1 MQAINRRMHID
12 VFGNSAGSTGWATHA
27 FNFASAM
34 NRLAPVRFRTSRKDA
49 VLGLRG
55 SFRGPLFR
63 GLIHRKKPGDFGVV
77 IMGRPM
83 VKERSAR
90 WIVWETTELPASQRE
105 LCATTQFL
113 WTPSTWGRANLIANG
128 IEQSRIAVV
137 PEGVDTDFFRPGP
150 KQSGRFRFLTVGK
163 WENRKFTEG
172 LLRAFT
178 EEFGANEPVELHL
191 HAHNPY
197 IANFSL
203 KAKIEQSGIP
213 NNGNI
218 ILGEPCSLT
227 QLRSL
232 YQSADCFVLPT
243 RAEGWGLPILESM
256 ACGVP
261 AIVTHYSAPV
271 DYINEANGYPLQV
284 ARMVDAH
291 DDDFDIHSGMWAEPD
306 VAHLRHLMRQA
317 YQNREERIEKGRLA
331 RLTAEKFTWN
341 HAANVALHTI
351 QQHLQSG
358 PNVIAQPELDGLEPE
373 PLAI

>member
-1 MQAINRRMHID
+1 MQLLNRRMHID
-12 VFGNSAGSTGWATHA
+12 VFGKSTGSTGWATHA
-27 FNFASAM
+27 FNFAAAM
-34 NRLAPVRFRTSRKDA
+34 DGLAPVRFRTSSKEA
-49 VLGLRG
+49 ILNLTGGL
-55 SFRGPLFR
+55 RGPLFR
-63 GLIHRKKPGDFGVV
+63 GLLFKKRPADFGVV
-77 IMGRPM
+77 VSGRPF

-90 WIVWETTELPASQRE
+90 WIVWETTELPESQRE
-105 LCATTQFL
+105 LCATTRFL
-113 WTPSTWGRANLIANG
+113 WTPSTWGRQNLIANG
-128 IEQSRIAVV
+128 IEASRVAVV
-137 PEGVDTDFFRPGP
+137 PEGVDADFFQPAP
-150 KQSGRFRFLTVGK
+150 KPPGRFRFLTVGK

-178 EEFGANEPVELHL
+178 EEFGADEPVELHL

-197 IANFSL
+197 LANFSL
-203 KAKIEQSGIP
+203 KAKVEQSGIP
-213 NNGNI
+213 NKGNI
-218 ILGEPCSLT
+218 ILGEPCSLP

-284 ARMVDAH
+284 ARMVEAH
-291 DDDFDIHSGMWAEPD
+291 DDDFNIHSGMWAEPD
-306 VAHLRHLMRQA
+306 VAHLRHLMRSA
-317 YQNREERIEKGRLA
+317 YQNREELIEKGRMA

-341 HAANVALHTI
+341 NAANVALRTI
-351 QQHLQSG
+351 HQHLQSG
-358 PNVIAQPELDGLEPE
+358 QNVVVQPALDGLESD